1 MSIQKP
7 GRDHG
12 TRWVAHK
19 LKALAK
25 LDNYSEG
32 KTNRNK
38 AKGIRKQLLSYK
50 LVLHLHFMQDVWLPS
65 VLSSLD
71 RGRASLHNIAN
82 NESVKLRQF
91 YSQVEGTKYK
101 GQTWLHPVAKE
112 SSDEKRAT
120 IQYLTILMPGFKT

>member
-50 LVLHLHFMQDVWLPS
+50 LVLYLHFMQDVLNEMSKLSLLFQKDDGWLPS

-71 RGRASLHNIAN
+71 RAKASL
-82 NESVKLRQF
+82 
-91 YSQVEGTKYK
+91 
-101 GQTWLHPVAKE
+101 
-112 SSDEKRAT
+112 
-120 IQYLTILMPGFKT
+120 